1 MVLRRYALSII
12 ALAILES
19 GQWLKKKEEG
29 FCPLLLFLC
38 HLSQTRI
45 LVPKALLLSRREIR
59 WRYTNRSYTMG
70 YIPIGSSHIALFI
83 IGHI

>member
-19 GQWLKKKEEG
+19 GQWLKTKKTSLWVS
-29 FCPLLLFLC
+29 FLFL
-38 HLSQTRI
+38 LSQTRI

-59 WRYTNRSYTMG
+59 WRYTHRSYTMG
-70 YIPIGSSHIALFI
+70 YIPVGSSHIALFI
-83 IGHI
+83 IGYI